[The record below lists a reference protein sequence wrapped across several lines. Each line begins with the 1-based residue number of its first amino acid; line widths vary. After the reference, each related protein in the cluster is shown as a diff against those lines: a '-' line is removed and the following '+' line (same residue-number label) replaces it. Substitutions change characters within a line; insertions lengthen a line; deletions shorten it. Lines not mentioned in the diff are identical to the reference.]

1 MLALAGLLGAGAG
14 LITRAMPHGDIL
26 GFAPPLVISRA
37 EVDAVVARSKRAVD
51 RVADQLLHEGC
62 WTPGA

>member
-14 LITRAMPHGDIL
+14 L
-26 GFAPPLVISRA
+26 ISRA